1 MASLDIAIVATG
13 LQTAIKRKPEILH
26 NVLGNVG
33 DGFYKHIGLTSDIQ
47 DEWVLGVAG
56 ATSILQPGGISAFSE
71 NGSFTLTMHTQAVK
85 RGAVDLSFS
94 QLELDKMVSIFT
106 TSVEGA
112 GLAARAKHNEIPY
125 EELVFAA
132 IFAQLRKDIYY
143 HAAFDGIAGGVN
155 AIKAKNVADGF
166 KKLIVDGIAAT
177 TGPKNIPAGNVLTG
191 AVITSTNALDQ
202 AIALWDLLTEDKKT
216 DDNWVLKV
224 SPAVHKL
231 ITADFNATY
240 NASGFRSQDQ
250 LQLLG
255 ALPLANCVI
264 ESYPGLVGSQRMIL
278 TQRFNF
284 EVGMTNEGD
293 LTNMFIEN
301 KKNRSIELNT
311 DIKIG
316 FGINDYSNVY
326 VNDQL

>member
-1 MASLDIAIVATG
+1 MASLNIANVATA

-33 DGFYKHIGLTSDIQ
+33 DGFYKHISLRSDIQ

-56 ATSILQPGGISAFSE
+56 ATSMLQPGGVSAFSE
-71 NGSFTLTMHTQAVK
+71 NGTFNLTMHTQPVK

-94 QLELDKMVSIFT
+94 QAELDKMVSIFT
-106 TSVEGA
+106 TSIEGQA
-112 GLAARAKHNEIPY
+112 LAARAKHGEIPY
-125 EELVFAA
+125 AELVFSA

-143 HAAFDGIAGGVN
+143 HAAFAGIAGGVN

-166 KKLIVDGIAAT
+166 LKLIVDGIAAT
-177 TGPKNIPAGNVLTG
+177 SGPKDIPAGNVLTG
-191 AVITSTNALDQ
+191 AALTATNALDQ
-202 AIALWDLLTEDKKT
+202 AIALWDLLSEDKKT
-216 DDNWVLKV
+216 DENWVLKV
-224 SPAVHKL
+224 SPAVAKL
-231 ITADFNATY
+231 ITQDYNATY
-240 NASGFRSQDQ
+240 NASGFDKQAQ
-250 LQLLG
+250 LQLLTN
-255 ALPLANCVI
+255 LPLANCQI
-264 ESYPGLVGSQRMIL
+264 EAYPGMVGSQRMIL

-284 EVGMTNEGD
+284 EVGMTNDGD
-293 LTNMFIEN
+293 LTDMFIEN

-326 VNDQL
+326 VNDQA